1 MYQGYEKLSTL
12 SKEMK
17 NDIEKGAA
25 PTPAELTTR
34 DFLRWYGYERR
45 GAYIVGE
52 IRNHLEELE
61 LRTIPDFEG
70 AYIDSLI
77 SIELDSDAPDSSPSG
92 ESDSPI
98 HRIGTLEAANRK
110 PMSVKP
116 LDPLSRATTIMQL
129 KDYSRLP
136 VMNNER
142 DVKGII
148 SWQSIGTCHSLG
160 RHCEVVS

>member
-1 MYQGYEKLSTL
+1 MYQGYERLLKISN
-12 SKEMK
+12 EMK
-17 NDIEKGAA
+17 DDLEKGAA
-25 PTPAELTTR
+25 PTPTELTTR

-45 GAYIVGE
+45 GAFIVGE
-52 IRNHLEELE
+52 IRNNLEELE
-61 LRTIPDFEG
+61 LRTNPDFEG
-70 AYIDSLI
+70 AYIDSII
-77 SIELDSDAPDSSPSG
+77 SIELDSDVPDSPSSG
-92 ESDSPI
+92 EPDSHI

-116 LDPLSRATTIMQL
+116 DEPLSKATTIMQL

-148 SWQSIGTCHSLG
+148 SWQSIGTW
-160 RHCEVVS
+160 